1 MNLPILAHNTCVD
14 ESHVD
19 HGNRRELTFRRPASW
34 WTKLFAMTLA
44 ALILAS
50 AAVLS
55 PGAGEAANSEGDGAL
70 LYPAGDLVRVA
81 ASHVGGT
88 THHDTLGADKSA
100 THGPLIAGKHL
111 AYSTKRA
118 G

>member
-1 MNLPILAHNTCVD
+1 MNLPTPAHNTCVD

-19 HGNRRELTFRRPASW
+19 QGNRRELTFRRPASW
-34 WTKLFAMTLA
+34 RTKFLAMTLP

-55 PGAGEAANSEGDGAL
+55 PSTGEAANAEGDGAL
-70 LYPAGDLVRVA
+70 LHPAGDLTRVA
-81 ASHVGGT
+81 AAHEGGT

-100 THGPLIAGKHL
+100 THGPLIAGKHY